1 MLKKAIFC
9 SLFALSVFLMFS
21 TNLFAAGRAS
31 IDVSAKAQ
39 PDKRVELTFKTLPAN
54 ELAINKDGPWKLEIL
69 DSGKLK
75 FEKKEYKRGDW
86 KEDIAGFTAISSPAK
101 TKSEKIKY
109 KLIAFI
115 CTKDKSQCFR
125 EVVEGTASVTW

>member
-1 MLKKAIFC
+1 MIRKSIFG
-9 SLFALSVFLMFS
+9 SLIALSVCLIFS
-21 TNLFAAGRAS
+21 TALLAAGRAS
-31 IDVSAKAQ
+31 IDISAKAQ

-54 ELAINKDGPWKLEIL
+54 DLAINKDGPWKLEIL
-69 DSGKLK
+69 NSGKLK

-125 EVVEGTASVTW
+125 EVVEGTSNVTW